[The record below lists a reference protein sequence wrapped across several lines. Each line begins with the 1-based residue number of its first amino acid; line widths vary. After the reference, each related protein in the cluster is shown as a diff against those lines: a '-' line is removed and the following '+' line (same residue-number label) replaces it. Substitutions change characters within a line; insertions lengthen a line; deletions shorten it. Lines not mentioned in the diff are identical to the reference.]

1 MVAGALITS
10 TVKLKLGLHFGEGDG
25 AIVLQDTLDKVLPNM
40 LPLILTLVCLYLMKK
55 WNGKYVVSMI
65 FVIIGVSIFL
75 SYFGIIV

>member
-10 TVKLKLGLHFGEGDG
+10 TVKLKLGLQFGEGDG